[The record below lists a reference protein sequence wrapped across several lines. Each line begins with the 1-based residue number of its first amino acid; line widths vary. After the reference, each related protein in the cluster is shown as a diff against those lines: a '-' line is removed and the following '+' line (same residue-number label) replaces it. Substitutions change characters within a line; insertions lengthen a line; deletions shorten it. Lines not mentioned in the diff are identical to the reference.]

1 MTHMPNGSRWIF
13 SAAAA
18 ACLTFG
24 GATAAQAEDGSWYIG
39 ANMPLMFI
47 DDSDSTATTT
57 FGQGQP
63 AINIHSTVR
72 SEHDTG
78 FKLGGVIGRH
88 LDSNLRIEGEIFFAR
103 AEVGKLTHTSI
114 SLPELTA
121 SLPPTLPAEVFTLPT
136 EVNVDGLSGTADQFG
151 AMVNLWYDFDTG
163 DNWTPYIGGGFG
175 LIRIDQGDLS
185 YNTNAV
191 KNAIAQAVGAA
202 AAQNPQ
208 LGQALAGFAHLA
220 AADVPRLSST
230 DTAFAYQVGA
240 GIGYA
245 LSDTATLQIGYR
257 LQALNGLSFSGS
269 NGMVSTMA
277 ETDLRIH
284 FLEIGVR
291 QLF

>member
-1 MTHMPNGSRWIF
+1 M
-13 SAAAA
+13 
-18 ACLTFG
+18 
-24 GATAAQAEDGSWYIG
+24 
-39 ANMPLMFI
+39 
-47 DDSDSTATTT
+47 
-57 FGQGQP
+57 
-63 AINIHSTVR
+63 
-72 SEHDTG
+72 
-78 FKLGGVIGRH
+78 
-88 LDSNLRIEGEIFFAR
+88 
-103 AEVGKLTHTSI
+103 
-114 SLPELTA
+114 
-121 SLPPTLPAEVFTLPT
+121 
-136 EVNVDGLSGTADQFG
+136 
-151 AMVNLWYDFDTG
+151 
-163 DNWTPYIGGGFG
+163 
-175 LIRIDQGDLS
+175 
-185 YNTNAV
+185 

-269 NGMVSTMA
+269 NGMVSTTA